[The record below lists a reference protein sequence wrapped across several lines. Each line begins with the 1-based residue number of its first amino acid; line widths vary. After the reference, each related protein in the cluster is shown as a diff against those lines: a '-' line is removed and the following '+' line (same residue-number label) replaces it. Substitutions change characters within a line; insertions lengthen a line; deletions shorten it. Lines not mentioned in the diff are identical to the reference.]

1 MEQIQ
6 RGEHK
11 RKGLSF
17 GIENSY
23 SGHGKAWRGL
33 AGRGQARQ
41 GQARPGKARQGGF
54 LVPLKTRLH

>member
-23 SGHGKAWRGL
+23 SGLGGAWQGEARRG
-33 AGRGQARQ
+33 
-41 GQARPGKARQGGF
+41 PARQGGF

>member
-23 SGHGKAWRGL
+23 S
-33 AGRGQARQ
+33 RQ
-41 GQARPGKARQGGF
+41 GEARRGMAWQGKGVF
-54 LVPLKTRLH
+54 

>member
-23 SGHGKAWRGL
+23 SRQGG
-33 AGRGQARQ
+33 AGRGEARRGEAGQ
-41 GQARPGKARQGGF
+41 GEARSLAE
-54 LVPLKTRLH
+54 L

>member
-23 SGHGKAWRGL
+23 S
-33 AGRGQARQ
+33 RQ
-41 GQARPGKARQGGF
+41 GAARPGRARRGPAGLGKARQGGF

>member
-23 SGHGKAWRGL
+23 SSP
-33 AGRGQARQ
+33 ARQ
-41 GQARPGKARQGGF
+41 GEARQGKEFGGTINRHHNQWN
-54 LVPLKTRLH
+54 KRKYNEQIIDAEI

>member
-23 SGHGKAWRGL
+23 S
-33 AGRGQARQ
+33 RQ
-41 GQARPGKARQGGF
+41 GAARPGRARRGAAGQGKARQGGF